1 MSVLFDVNSVE
12 EEDGYCKPVEGNCYC
27 LSQSGKK

>member
-12 EEDGYCKPVEGNCYC
+12 GEDGYCKPVEGNFYC
-27 LSQSGKK
+27 LFKSGKK